1 MNISKINPRRV
12 VIIHWK
18 NKIELQVE
26 VFSNLKI
33 MCIHYPEF
41 NYNTLNNYLSKRKS
55 PFENE
60 KVKIERKEVNSVQKR
75 GRKMAMVATRVKQEN
90 HNEELADLTYWLSR
104 PAKERLEAVTAL
116 RAQFMNP
123 GERMDKSHISKR
135 KMKS

>member
-1 MNISKINPRRV
+1 MHNPRRV
-12 VIIHWK
+12 IILHWK
-18 NKIELQVE
+18 NKIENQVE

-60 KVKIERKEVNSVQKR
+60 KVKIERKVVNSFQKP
-75 GRKMAMVATRVKQEN
+75 GRKMAMVASRVKKKD
-90 HNEELADLTYWLSR
+90 HNEELADLKYWLAR
-104 PAKERLEAVTAL
+104 PEKERLEAVTTL
-116 RAQFMNP
+116 RAQFINP